1 MNRESKLWLTGAGA
15 VAIVVLAVIA
25 LFGIRRL
32 PEIASLYDPGTPSL
46 SGSVAY
52 IDSGHAECVNVL
64 DVATGESR
72 EVYCADWLWLEGWD
86 SDGNLRVQSGDGA
99 DRVLV
104 IDPTTGAV
112 VSSGDI
118 GGMRPEDTESL
129 YARATG
135 GRATLTYG
143 GPGGEVTL
151 IDVDGP
157 RDYAFW
163 NYGLTDD
170 GRYVWVC
177 DSENR
182 LLVVASDGSG
192 GPWLVAD
199 DIRDP
204 AWRDG

>member
-1 MNRESKLWLTGAGA
+1 MNRESKLWLAGAGV
-15 VAIVVLAVIA
+15 VAIVVLAVIT

-32 PEIASLYDPGTPSL
+32 PEIASLYSPGAPSV

-52 IDSGHAECVNVL
+52 VDSGREQCVNVL
-64 DVATGESR
+64 DVATGETR

-86 SDGNLRVQSGDGA
+86 PGGNLRVESGGGV

-104 IDPTTGAV
+104 IDPATGAV

-118 GGMRPEDTESL
+118 GGTPPEHTESL
-129 YARATG
+129 YAAATD
-135 GRATLTYG
+135 GRATLAYD

-151 IDVDGP
+151 IDIGGP

-163 NYGLTDD
+163 NYGLTAD
-170 GRYVWVC
+170 GEYVWVC

-182 LLVVASDGSG
+182 LLVAASDGSG

-204 AWRDG
+204 VWRDD